1 MVITIEEFDIATDYT
16 SDDEFSRLFFRL
28 LDSEFVSFVKFDSSR
43 LSSGGLC
50 EKALTLS
57 EALLSEEDDLEG
69 KSLACNKWE

>member
-1 MVITIEEFDIATDYT
+1 M
-16 SDDEFSRLFFRL
+16 
-28 LDSEFVSFVKFDSSR
+28 LDSELVSFAKFDSSR

-69 KSLACNKWE
+69 KSLAYNK